1 MRIPRWPVLFAALV
15 AAAAVCGA
23 AFAVG
28 PWPGLAATIAS
39 PTGDVHYTASRAHG
53 STTVKAIRDGATIAS
68 ARFTG
73 AFGIP
78 AVTSNGLAGGL
89 SPDGRIL
96 VLAEPPVYQGL
107 REQSRFLV
115 VNTKTLSLS
124 KSISLRGEF
133 GFDAISPNRRYVY
146 VTQHVSSQDLV
157 RYVVRAY
164 DLKAGRLVPG
174 AIVDKREPDEAMR
187 GYPIQRAT
195 STGGIWVYTLYSRPD
210 TMTQSFVHALNTASR
225 VAFCIDLPR
234 WPAGANSWNAKL
246 ALSEDGSRLIVRGQ
260 DGQTAATIDTR
271 TLQLLQ

>member
-1 MRIPRWPVLFAALV
+1 MRIARWPVLCAALV
-15 AAAAVCGA
+15 AAASICGA
-23 AFAVG
+23 ALAVG
-28 PWPGLAATIAS
+28 PWPGLAPALTS
-39 PTGDVHYTASRAHG
+39 PSGDVRYTATRAHG
-53 STTVKAIRDGATIAS
+53 STTVKAIRDGTTIAS
-68 ARFTG
+68 AKFAG
-73 AFGIP
+73 PFGIP

-96 VLAEPPVYQGL
+96 VLAEPPNYQGL

-115 VNTKTLSLS
+115 VNTKTLSLA
-124 KSISLRGEF
+124 KRISLRGEF
-133 GFDAISPNRRYVY
+133 GFDAISPNRQFVY

-195 STGGIWVYTLYSRPD
+195 STGGVWVYTLYSRPD
-210 TMTQSFVHALNTASR
+210 TMALSFVHALNTARR

-234 WPAGANSWNAKL
+234 WPAGTNSWNATL
-246 ALSEDGSRLIVRGQ
+246 ALSQDGSRLVVHGPDR
-260 DGQTAATIDTR
+260 QTSATIDTK
-271 TLQLLQ
+271 TLKLQ